1 MKKTTIAVLSAA
13 VLLGGLAPLAV
24 RADATTAS
32 ANQTAAVPFATQDTK
47 TFNLNPAIQKQY
59 GGATFTLKSLSAS
72 PETTEFVMARHV
84 PDGIAKEVDEQL
96 MKMSYLVTDDNGWI
110 YEYQKASE
118 KGQEQPD
125 GSFVPCYTE
134 NVEPLQGKPK
144 ELTIRPYVGG
154 WYDDTSTMFSDKANV
169 TASLTGQY
177 PLTLDQGKIGSMS
190 VTGVDFGKDKT
201 ILKLAITGETAS
213 IQKTGTWLVQN
224 GKQLDVTRTELVGVE
239 DGVYQYELEFPVVDP
254 TAQLEVLTKRMTPVT
269 FLKELEMKVQLPQ

>member
-13 VLLGGLAPLAV
+13 VLFGGLAPLAV
-24 RADATTAS
+24 RADATAVS
-32 ANQTAAVPFATQDTK
+32 ANQTAAVPVATQDTK
-47 TFNLNPAIQKQY
+47 TFNLNPDIQKQY

-72 PETTEFVMARHV
+72 PETTEFVLSRHV
-84 PDGIAKEVDEQL
+84 PDGIAKNVDEQL
-96 MKMSYLVTDDNGWI
+96 LKMRYLVTDNKGWI

-125 GSFVPCYTE
+125 GSFVPHYTE
-134 NVEPLQGKPK
+134 NVKPLQGKPK

-169 TASLTGQY
+169 TAPLTDQY

-201 ILKLAITGETAS
+201 VLKLAIAGETAS
-213 IQKTGTWLVQN
+213 VQKTGTWLVQN
-224 GKQLDVTRTELVGVE
+224 GKQLDAIRTKLVGVE
-239 DGVYQYELEFPVVDP
+239 DGVYQYELEFPAVDS
-254 TAQLEVLTKRMTPVT
+254 TAQLKVLTKRMTPVT
-269 FLKELEMKVQLPQ
+269 FLKELEMKVHLPQ

>member
-24 RADATTAS
+24 RADATAVS
-32 ANQTAAVPFATQDTK
+32 ANQTATVPLATQDTK
-47 TFNLNPAIQKQY
+47 AFNLNPAIQKQY

-72 PETTEFVMARHV
+72 PETTEFVLARHV

-125 GSFVPCYTE
+125 GSFVPHYTE
-134 NVEPLQGKPK
+134 NVKPLQGKPK

-169 TASLTGQY
+169 TAPLTGQY

-201 ILKLAITGETAS
+201 ILKLAIAGETAAV
-213 IQKTGTWLVQN
+213 QKTGTWLVQN
-224 GKQLDVTRTELVGVE
+224 GKQLDVTRTELAGVE
-239 DGVYQYELEFPVVDP
+239 DGVYQYELEFPAVDR
-254 TAQLEVLTKRMTPVT
+254 TAPLEVLTKRMTPVT

>member
-1 MKKTTIAVLSAA
+1 MKTTSIAVLSAA

-24 RADATTAS
+24 RADATAVS
-32 ANQTAAVPFATQDTK
+32 ANQTATVPIATQDTK

-72 PETTEFVMARHV
+72 PETTEFVLARHV

-110 YEYQKASE
+110 YEYQKAKE
-118 KGQEQPD
+118 QFQERLD
-125 GSFVPCYTE
+125 GSFVPHYTE
-134 NVEPLQGKPK
+134 NVKPLQGKPK

-169 TASLTGQY
+169 TATLTGQY
-177 PLTLDQGKIGSMS
+177 PLTLDQDKIGSVS
-190 VTGVDFGKDKT
+190 ITGVDFGKDKT
-201 ILKLAITGETAS
+201 ILKLAIAGETAS
-213 IQKTGTWLVQN
+213 VQKTGTWLVQN
-224 GKQLDVTRTELVGVE
+224 GKRLDYTRTELVGVK
-239 DGVYQYELEFPVVDP
+239 DGVYQYVLEFPAVDP
-254 TAQLEVLTKRMTPVT
+254 AAQLEVLTKRMTPVT